1 MLRRLIV
8 VILMLGMAG
17 TGAELLLL
25 EHTEDLWQWTPLV
38 LFAVALPVA
47 GWLLLAP
54 GAANCSGLSD
64 PDAGLRCFGFRRP
77 VAPLPGKSR
86 VRSRDASIRH
96 PARTRPG
103 CSRRRHPDAR
113 AGDDDAVR
121 IARPG
126 GLLSPPQTG
135 GSRSGESPSGGNM
148 TTHKRKTTFAGAV
161 ALLGCLALLGA
172 CGGSE
177 RRRRLL
183 RRPLRRLL
191 RRSPRAARRFSTRT
205 SPGATNSAPCP
216 G

>member
-96 PARTRPG
+96 PLELVRDALGGATPTLAPG
-103 CSRRRHPDAR
+103 TMTLFGLLGLVACLRHPKLEAADR
-113 AGDDDAVR
+113 AKA
-121 IARPG
+121 
-126 GLLSPPQTG
+126 
-135 GSRSGESPSGGNM
+135 
-148 TTHKRKTTFAGAV
+148 
-161 ALLGCLALLGA
+161 
-172 CGGSE
+172 
-177 RRRRLL
+177 
-183 RRPLRRLL
+183 
-191 RRSPRAARRFSTRT
+191 PREET
-205 SPGATNSAPCP
+205 
-216 G
+216 